1 MGSIELREAAQQVLE
16 ALELAQTD
24 VHWELNSPTRKFLR
38 KAEKNLRAALAE
50 PTTEDSSAVE
60 TVQER
65 NFCPRCG
72 KRTNDI
78 HTCTPPHEERFCDT
92 HCTWA
97 DHAPGCVRAEPVQ
110 EPVSVTDLQQALV
123 ETNLIDPDAIDDPE
137 GYDDGS
143 TVAQIDALHGMLFKP
158 QRPAEPVQEPVAWRF
173 QSALGGWA
181 YGSQPPLGSKY
192 PVYPLYT
199 APPQRKPLTE
209 EEIEKAYREIWR
221 DLPSDFDHT
230 SAGWIEM
237 GIRYA
242 ERAHG
247 IGGQP

>member
-1 MGSIELREAAQQVLE
+1 MGSTELREAAQQALE

-24 VHWELNSPTRKFLR
+24 VYWELNSPTRKFLR
-38 KAEKNLRAALAE
+38 KAEKNLCAALAE

-110 EPVSVTDLQQALV
+110 EPVSVKDGGAMSALRQAAQQAL
-123 ETNLIDPDAIDDPE
+123 EAL
-137 GYDDGS
+137 
-143 TVAQIDALHGMLFKP
+143 DALW
-158 QRPAEPVQEPVAWRF
+158 QRGVWEDFRGVANNLRAALAEPREKPWRCGCG
-173 QSALGGWA
+173 ANLYIDENGA
-181 YGSQPPLGSKY
+181 PRSK
-192 PVYPLYT
+192 
-199 APPQRKPLTE
+199 A
-209 EEIEKAYREIWR
+209 
-221 DLPSDFDHT
+221 
-230 SAGWIEM
+230 
-237 GIRYA
+237 
-242 ERAHG
+242 
-247 IGGQP
+247 